1 VPRESR
7 QLRCSLLFSS
17 KLSASGAFSSAE
29 TLDLGHYRTEKNSSQ
44 PRCFSLFFAVIGCRS
59 HPQIDP

>member
-1 VPRESR
+1 
-7 QLRCSLLFSS
+7 LLFSS